1 MDPRGH
7 AADGPTEKRPSSG
20 QSRFRRPSV
29 AFGLIGLPV
38 AGSVL
43 MAPAV
48 THADA
53 APAIEPVAAHVAAG
67 AGAAQDRV
75 GAATQAFADAGYTYE
90 DAVALSRS
98 WGVPDVSQTKVKAG
112 SFLVDGVP
120 LAATPYANPSAAD
133 GLSDTQL
140 AQLFVDTGYTADDAV
155 KLAGKWSV
163 DAGLAKVKAG
173 RELKTVGVLP
183 FVDHVGLN
191 PDGSPS

>member
-1 MDPRGH
+1 MDPREP
-7 AADGPTEKRPSSG
+7 AADGAMEKRPSAG

-48 THADA
+48 ANA
-53 APAIEPVAAHVAAG
+53 AVPAIEPDAAHVAFG
-67 AGAAQDRV
+67 AGAAQVPDAT
-75 GAATQAFADAGYTYE
+75 AAQAYADAGYTYV

-98 WGVPDVSQTKVKAG
+98 WGVPDVFQTKVKAG
-112 SFLVDGVP
+112 SFLVEGTP
-120 LAATPYANPSAAD
+120 LAATPYANPAAAD

-140 AQLFVDTGYTADDAV
+140 AQLFVDTGYTAEDAEV
-155 KLAGKWSV
+155 LAQHWGV
-163 DAGLAKVKAG
+163 DPGLAKVKAG

-183 FVDHVGLN
+183 FVDHVGIN

>member
-1 MDPRGH
+1 MDPRGPE
-7 AADGPTEKRPSSG
+7 ADGPMEKKPASG
-20 QSRFRRPSV
+20 PSRFRRPSM

-48 THADA
+48 ADA
-53 APAIEPVAAHVAAG
+53 AVPAIEPVAAHAAFG
-67 AGAAQDRV
+67 AGAAQDPD
-75 GAATQAFADAGYTYE
+75 GAARQAYADAGYSYE

-140 AQLFVDTGYTADDAV
+140 AQLFVDTGYTAEDAV
-155 KLAGKWSV
+155 KLAGNWGV

-183 FVDHVGLN
+183 FVDHGGIN

>member
-1 MDPRGH
+1 MDPREP
-7 AADGPTEKRPSSG
+7 AVDGPMEKRPSAR

-48 THADA
+48 ADA
-53 APAIEPVAAHVAAG
+53 AVPAIEPVAAHAAFG
-67 AGAAQDRV
+67 AGAAQDPD
-75 GAATQAFADAGYTYE
+75 GAARQAYADAGYSYE
-90 DAVALSRS
+90 DAVALSRI
-98 WGVPDVSQTKVKAG
+98 WGVPDVYQTKVKAG
-112 SFLVDGVP
+112 SFLVEGTP

-133 GLSDTQL
+133 GFSDTQL

-155 KLAGKWSV
+155 KLAGNWGV

-183 FVDHVGLN
+183 FVDHGGIN